1 MSFAPKFDILP
12 EVQRALWP
20 SLREVPRNFV
30 LYGGTALALRLGHRT
45 SIDFDFFST
54 EPFDPAEL
62 RRSLP
67 MLKEARPLQI
77 AKDTLTMGVGPRFEV
92 DVSFFGGLDNLGRVG
107 EPELTDDG
115 VISVASLA
123 DVAACKAA
131 VICERAQA
139 KDYKDIYALLRSG
152 FTLEQIIGAAQ
163 AVYGEQY
170 NAIMTLKA
178 LDYFRDGDLG
188 TLPEEVKKTLA
199 RAAMKLGSIPVMARL
214 PGGLQPG

>member
-1 MSFAPKFDILP
+1 MSFAPKLDILP
-12 EVQRALWP
+12 EPQRALWP
-20 SLREVPRNFV
+20 RLREVPGNFV

-67 MLKEARPLQI
+67 MLKDARPLQTGPH
-77 AKDTLTMGVGPRFEV
+77 TLTMAVGPRSEV
-92 DVSFFGGLDNLGRVG
+92 DVSFFGGLDTLGRVG

-115 VISVASLA
+115 VISVASLT

-139 KDYKDIYALLRSG
+139 KDYKDIYELLRAG
-152 FTLEQIIGAAQ
+152 LTLEQIIGAAQ
-163 AVYGEQY
+163 AVYGEHY
-170 NAIMTLKA
+170 NAMMTLKA
-178 LDYFRDGDLG
+178 LSYFGDGDLG
-188 TLPEEVKKTLA
+188 TLPPEVKKTLT
-199 RAAMKLGSIPVMARL
+199 RAAANIGVIPAMARL
-214 PGGLQPG
+214 PGGLKP